1 MKKWWWKAHITGSTA
16 AVDAHSR
23 RCRTNEHRDHG
34 RADGRNLIRKTF
46 AKWAIPRPR
55 CRRGDANSGGLRVL
69 RAATV
74 SRIAR
79 LRLPLVRS
87 RATLHALPSR
97 STRAKVERL
106 LRCPPQRERLI
117 LNT

>member
-16 AVDAHSR
+16 AVAARSR

-74 SRIAR
+74 SRVAR
-79 LRLPLVRS
+79 LRLSLVRS
-87 RATLHALPSR
+87 TATLRALPSR
-97 STRAKVERL
+97 SIRAKGWACAQL
-106 LRCPPQRERLI
+106 PAAGGT